1 MRRRPAGR
9 EEEEELTNIY
19 LSNLVKISAENL
31 LAFAQPRVLKAEK
44 SVTWGIGEK
53 SLYTPFIRINS
64 DSGLA
69 DEPWSTE
76 RNIKKRISK

>member
-9 EEEEELTNIY
+9 EEEKELTNIY

-69 DEPWSTE
+69 DEP
-76 RNIKKRISK
+76 

>member
-44 SVTWGIGEK
+44 SVTWGIGK
-53 SLYTPFIRINS
+53 NPSTHHLF
-64 DSGLA
+64 GLIA
-69 DEPWSTE
+69 TQV
-76 RNIKKRISK
+76 